1 MALVIFVVC
10 LIGLL
15 RSTPSQPERGSES
28 SEQDTSTFKL
38 ELLSSTATREYDF
51 IIVEGEVKNI
61 CTENLEHVQVVVRFY
76 TSDGDFVKSEDALI
90 KYDPIL
96 AGQTSPWKIIATDN
110 PEIKKYIVEFK
121 EFLGGTIPTKDS
133 RE

>member
-1 MALVIFVVC
+1 VIFVVC

>member
-1 MALVIFVVC
+1 LALVIFVVC